1 VIVIDASAL
10 VELLIGGTPRAA
22 RVASWLR
29 PGVTLHAPHLID
41 LEIASV
47 LRTLE
52 ARRAL
57 TPAAATRAIVDL
69 VALDVTRYPHDVLV
83 PRVWQLRKNL
93 APYDACYV
101 ALAETLGAPLLTC
114 DARLHATPGHGAR
127 VELVA

>member
-1 VIVIDASAL
+1 MIVIDASAL

-22 RVASWLR
+22 RVASRLR

-41 LEIASV
+41 LEITSV

-69 VALDVTRYPHDVLV
+69 VAIDVTRYPHEVPV

-93 APYDACYV
+93 TPYDACCV
-101 ALAETLGAPLLTC
+101 ALAESLGAPLLTC
-114 DARLHATPGHGAR
+114 DARLNAAPGHGAR